1 MGLFSLHFK
10 AVVIAGILFSSMGLV
25 TTGVII
31 DKPKLVDIF
40 TPIMSATIGIYIG
53 STLENHYDKKIED
66 IKPITNSTITDA
78 YLKEL
83 LENKY
88 LPNTILDGNV
98 K

>member
-1 MGLFSLHFK
+1 MDLFSLHFK

-40 TPIMSATIGIYIG
+40 TPIMSATIGVYIG
-53 STLENHYDKKIED
+53 STLENHYDKQLA
-66 IKPITNSTITDA
+66 PVYVPNAPLTDT
-78 YLKEL
+78 YIKEL
-83 LENKY
+83 LEDKY